1 MRIGRAKRIICLVLA
16 LLALWAFS
24 ASQILAGETA
34 LMEVSPNVSFV
45 WASSGSPGGPFSP
58 SSVTYMVTNRGTA
71 ESLSWSAGKSLPWV
85 RLSSEGGSL
94 APGGS
99 ATVTVSIDEAVA
111 QNLSADG
118 YSDPIVFANLT
129 NNTFVK
135 LSGTV
140 ATGTTSRYVTLNVL
154 RTGDSLYQGFGAATR
169 GGSGG
174 TLFRVI
180 TLDDNG
186 DDENPVP
193 GSLRDAVSQ
202 GSRYIV
208 FDVAGTIVLKTHL
221 WVEADHLTID
231 GLSAPPPGITLTRY
245 GIILRGNR
253 GAHDVIVRGL
263 RIRDLVRSPPVDT
276 QFDGIQIA
284 YGAFN
289 IVADH
294 ISLHGADDGSI
305 DITDDAHD
313 VTVSWSILGPPK
325 SGKNM
330 LIKYHPSRISLHH
343 NLFVNSGSRNPQI
356 GIDNERTPA
365 TEITV
370 DMRNNLVW
378 KFGGGTLVAKGS
390 WANIVSNYYSKSSGA
405 IQVKTKG
412 RAYTRGNV
420 VHNSTADI
428 NRVGKESAPFPAA
441 PVDTT
446 DAATAACQVFH
457 GVGVRPLDIID
468 QGLLKSIALP
478 GCGTQG
484 GVPSVQITAPA
495 SDSALAGTTT
505 LSASTAG
512 PLAIAAVQYF
522 LDGLALGP
530 ELTTPPYAQAW
541 DTTTGGA
548 GPHTLHA
555 RARDVAGNLAFSVGV
570 QVTVQNGP

>member
-1 MRIGRAKRIICLVLA
+1 M
-16 LLALWAFS
+16 
-24 ASQILAGETA
+24 QT
-34 LMEVSPNVSFV
+34 
-45 WASSGSPGGPFSP
+45 
-58 SSVTYMVTNRGTA
+58 
-71 ESLSWSAGKSLPWV
+71 
-85 RLSSEGGSL
+85 
-94 APGGS
+94 
-99 ATVTVSIDEAVA
+99 
-111 QNLSADG
+111 
-118 YSDPIVFANLT
+118 
-129 NNTFVK
+129 
-135 LSGTV
+135 
-140 ATGTTSRYVTLNVL
+140 
-154 RTGDSLYQGFGAATR
+154 
-169 GGSGG
+169 
-174 TLFRVI
+174 
-180 TLDDNG
+180 
-186 DDENPVP
+186 
-193 GSLRDAVSQ
+193 
-202 GSRYIV
+202 
-208 FDVAGTIVLKTHL
+208 DVAGTIVLKTHL

-253 GAHDVIVRGL
+253 GAHDVLLRGL
-263 RIRDLVRSPPVDT
+263 RIRDIVRSPTPDT

-284 YGAFN
+284 NGAFN
-289 IVADH
+289 IVGDRL
-294 ISLHGADDGSI
+294 SVHGADDGSI

-313 VTVSWSILGPPK
+313 VTISWSILGPPK
-325 SGKNM
+325 SGGKNM
-330 LIKYHPSRISLHH
+330 LIKYHPYRISLLH
-343 NLFVNSGSRNPQI
+343 NLFADSRSRNPQI

-412 RAYTRGNV
+412 RAYVSGNV
-420 VHNSTADI
+420 VHNSSANI

-446 DAATAACQVFH
+446 DAATAACQAFH

-484 GVPSVQITAPA
+484 GVPSVQIAAPA

-541 DTTTGGA
+541 DTATAGA

>member
-1 MRIGRAKRIICLVLA
+1 M
-16 LLALWAFS
+16 
-24 ASQILAGETA
+24 
-34 LMEVSPNVSFV
+34 
-45 WASSGSPGGPFSP
+45 
-58 SSVTYMVTNRGTA
+58 
-71 ESLSWSAGKSLPWV
+71 
-85 RLSSEGGSL
+85 
-94 APGGS
+94 
-99 ATVTVSIDEAVA
+99 
-111 QNLSADG
+111 
-118 YSDPIVFANLT
+118 
-129 NNTFVK
+129 
-135 LSGTV
+135 

-245 GIILRGNR
+245 GIILHGNR
-253 GAHDVIVRGL
+253 GAHDVIVRDL
-263 RIRDLVRSPPVDT
+263 RIRDLVRSPTVDT
-276 QFDGIQIA
+276 QFDGIQIG

-305 DITDDAHD
+305 DIADDAHD

-330 LIKYHPSRISLHH
+330 LIKYHPYRISLLH
-343 NLFVNSGSRNPQI
+343 NLFANSKSRNPQI
-356 GIDNERTPA
+356 GIDNEKTPA

-370 DMRNNLVW
+370 DMRNNLLW
-378 KFGGGTLVAKGS
+378 KFGSGTLVAKGA
-390 WANIVSNYYSKSSGA
+390 WANVVNNYYSKSGGP
-405 IQVKTKG
+405 IRVQTKG
-412 RAYTRGNV
+412 RAYVSGNV
-420 VHNSTADI
+420 VHNSSADI

-484 GVPSVQITAPA
+484 GGSIG
-495 SDSALAGTTT
+495 SDHCSCFRFGPGWHNHPFCEHSRAARYRRRPVFPGRPGPGAGTDDATVCSG
-505 LSASTAG
+505 LEHRHCRRRAAHASCARQG
-512 PLAIAAVQYF
+512 CGREPRLQRRRS
-522 LDGLALGP
+522 GHGP
-530 ELTTPPYAQAW
+530 ERPLRLSGSCGRFEGIL
-541 DTTTGGA
+541 DIEGD
-548 GPHTLHA
+548 L
-555 RARDVAGNLAFSVGV
+555 
-570 QVTVQNGP
+570 